1 MFLFGKAKNNIEKS
15 LQYSKNV
22 ITFAA
27 SILAESTKWSARLTD
42 IYNKALLRFVLTS
55 KNLANSTI
63 SHYKATVMPAGY
75 VYCTSHDVCIY
86 MIVGFRRCS
95 FLTDGQCESLGAW
108 DGQQHNPTFFILYG
122 S

>member
-1 MFLFGKAKNNIEKS
+1 MFFSEKQKNIIEKVCNIPKTFLHLSCQS
-15 LQYSKNV
+15 LPKAQSERQN
-22 ITFAA
+22 
-27 SILAESTKWSARLTD
+27 LTD

-95 FLTDGQCESLGAW
+95 FLTDGQCESLWMW